1 MMQRPPK
8 IRQGGGGT
16 CAARLSTL
24 EHAVFGLD
32 IVTTAMLPWHAMA
45 FPLVSRQALVLD
57 CVSVGGPSGLR
68 KGFELGGGPE
78 LEAYRPALS
87 EAVLDRDSVWDT
99 CKTCSRTTKMPQH
112 PITRPAAAVPLSC
125 RSFSP
130 SPTSDDGRG
139 ATRETH
145 RILIALPDA
154 RSCLGIADADPDD
167 RRKHGAPTGRN
178 RHLRVLSRSSLP
190 VLSGCPHR
198 RGRQVL
204 HVRVIPLRR

>member
-1 MMQRPPK
+1 MRCEAVNS
-8 IRQGGGGT
+8 GT
-16 CAARLSTL
+16 RCFRARHCDDGDAPMACHGLPACFQTSPR
-24 EHAVFGLD
+24 FGLC
-32 IVTTAMLPWHAMA
+32 LC
-45 FPLVSRQALVLD
+45 RG
-57 CVSVGGPSGLR
+57 SVR
-68 KGFELGGGPE
+68 AEKRFRAWRGPE

-112 PITRPAAAVPLSC
+112 PIARPAAAVPLSC

-198 RGRQVL
+198 RGRLVL

>member
-68 KGFELGGGPE
+68 KGFELGGGPNWK
-78 LEAYRPALS
+78 L
-87 EAVLDRDSVWDT
+87 
-99 CKTCSRTTKMPQH
+99 
-112 PITRPAAAVPLSC
+112 I
-125 RSFSP
+125 
-130 SPTSDDGRG
+130 GR
-139 ATRETH
+139 RY
-145 RILIALPDA
+145 L
-154 RSCLGIADADPDD
+154 
-167 RRKHGAPTGRN
+167 K
-178 RHLRVLSRSSLP
+178 
-190 VLSGCPHR
+190 
-198 RGRQVL
+198 QF
-204 HVRVIPLRR
+204 

>member
-1 MMQRPPK
+1 MSCIEARASHDATTSPRPENGWKRHDSK

-57 CVSVGGPSGLR
+57 CAWRGSVR
-68 KGFELGGGPE
+68 AEKRFRAWTGPE

-99 CKTCSRTTKMPQH
+99 CKTCSRTDQDATTQSH
-112 PITRPAAAVPLSC
+112 ALLAALPFSC
-125 RSFSP
+125 RSFRP
-130 SPTSDDGRG
+130 LLHQTTAGAPRGR
-139 ATRETH
+139 TH

-154 RSCLGIADADPDD
+154 RSCLGIADADPEIIGNTA
-167 RRKHGAPTGRN
+167 RRLGETD
-178 RHLRVLSRSSLP
+178 
-190 VLSGCPHR
+190 
-198 RGRQVL
+198 
-204 HVRVIPLRR
+204 I

>member
-24 EHAVFGLD
+24 EHAVFWARHCDDGDAPMACHGLPACFQ
-32 IVTTAMLPWHAMA
+32 TSPRFGLC
-45 FPLVSRQALVLD
+45 LRRG
-57 CVSVGGPSGLR
+57 SVR
-68 KGFELGGGPE
+68 AEKRFRAWRGPE

-112 PITRPAAAVPLSC
+112 PIARPAAAVPLSC

-154 RSCLGIADADPDD
+154 RSCLGVADADPDD